1 MRKRFPDLYY
11 NLLLGLICLT
21 AYWQIAFHVHPVKYD
36 MPDCYYP
43 WRSFI
48 SDALKNGYAPVW
60 NPYQLFGSP
69 IHADPSSGAWY
80 PPVWAIG
87 LLFGYSLKIV
97 GWELLLHIW
106 LAGVG
111 FLKLGKRLGFS
122 MHISFLLSI
131 GYMLSGIFVGNAQH
145 LTYVVSAC
153 WIPFILFYFL
163 NALRLFSLT
172 DAVKGGIALFLL
184 LTGGYPAF
192 SIILFY
198 LLLILSLGHLFQL
211 ILKKNIVEI
220 SRWAGVQGVFAGTAL
235 LLSGG
240 FLWAVYNVM
249 PLITRTRSFTA
260 VNAQYGPFS
269 PEALSSFI
277 LPYASVD
284 AHFVKTDISMANG
297 YFGFIFFILFLISL
311 FYRTTPLI
319 RIFQFFSFFSLSAS
333 LGASLPVREW
343 LFDFVPGMNLFR
355 FPGVFRLFIILGFL
369 SSAGIIVEKIQH
381 AELSSLR
388 ITKFSFGIAFIL
400 LLITGLFL
408 VLLES
413 ALFPHAWFTRTEN
426 PQATHHAG
434 LQALIM
440 AVVALAV
447 TLVCLFERTKK
458 RLFLFLC
465 LIISAEMILSVQL
478 NAPYTVFYKEFTGG
492 EVQTTEKLFTP
503 GFPVPDVNKPM
514 NQTATH
520 LIREPFWKNL
530 DIFNKQPSAAGMN
543 NFMFASTMYML
554 DEEKEGMELLA
565 QNPVAYLG
573 GEIKNPMQ
581 FHPLK
586 KEGLLHAK
594 MLFIQN
600 VTPEKF
606 PSEGLLEITELSP
619 ENWLFQ
625 ADVKE
630 KTTLTLLQNYSTA
643 WNVEIDG
650 KNTDYV
656 CSNGSFI
663 TVFLPEGRSEIRFS
677 YQKNK
682 VKYAYIISILL
693 FIPILCL
700 AYSPEIIRIFR
711 KETAK
716 K

>member
-122 MHISFLLSI
+122 AHSSFLLSI

-153 WIPFILFYFL
+153 WIPFILYYFL

-172 DAVKGGIALFLL
+172 DALKGGIALFLL
-184 LTGGYPAF
+184 VTGGYPAF

-211 ILKKNIVEI
+211 ILKKNIIEI
-220 SRWAGVQGVFAGTAL
+220 SRWAGVQGIFAGTAL

-240 FLWAVYNVM
+240 FLWSVYHVM

-269 PEALSSFI
+269 PEAFSSFI

-311 FYRTTPLI
+311 FYRTSPLI

-355 FPGVFRLFIILGFL
+355 FPGVFRLFIILGCL
-369 SSAGIIVEKIQH
+369 LSAGLILEKLRTGEQALRQIIAGVFLVFFVILFMTGFILAHPYTDINSHNWFTRSEMPNGHYHAGIQ
-381 AELSSLR
+381 AFIMAGVSLLS
-388 ITKFSFGIAFIL
+388 AFIL
-400 LLITGLFL
+400 FRIKKTNTLFFSLGILIT
-408 VLLES
+408 
-413 ALFPHAWFTRTEN
+413 
-426 PQATHHAG
+426 
-434 LQALIM
+434 
-440 AVVALAV
+440 
-447 TLVCLFERTKK
+447 
-458 RLFLFLC
+458 
-465 LIISAEMILSVQL
+465 AEVMLSTQL
-478 NAPYTVFYKEFTGG
+478 NAPYTIFYKEFRGK
-492 EVQTTEKLFTP
+492 EVEKTEQLFIS
-503 GFPVPDVNKPM
+503 GFPLPDLKKPM
-514 NQTATH
+514 SQSATH
-520 LIREPFWKNL
+520 LIHEPFWKNL

-565 QNPVAYLG
+565 QNQVAYLG

-586 KEGLLHAK
+586 KDGLLHAK

-600 VTPEKF
+600 GTPEKF
-606 PSEGLLEITELSP
+606 PSEGKLEITELSP

-643 WNVEIDG
+643 WEVEING
-650 KNTDYV
+650 KKADYV

-663 TVFLPEGRSEIRFS
+663 TVFLPEGKSEIRFS

-682 VKYAYIISILL
+682 VIYAYMISIFL
-693 FIPILCL
+693 FITILCL
-700 AYSPEIIRIFR
+700 AFRPEIMRTFR
-711 KETAK
+711 KETDK